1 MSGFVTDNFSQPNL
15 IKFAAEFPSKL
26 IDEEVFMSYDAI
38 LTGKMKFLSIVLNLV
53 SKFEKLDNIHEDVE
67 TFLKNIETGEINWED
82 GQHLCQFER
91 MLFEKVSDNGESE
104 ADSSSETSKAEN
116 EDYLDFKVEPNEDYL
131 DFKVEPNDDDLEPM
145 IIIKEEMNPDQ
156 FDVENWEN
164 RDPLDDKQMETE
176 SLIPLT
182 KDNESKKEENVIS
195 LDAIDDQKLMTADI
209 LFSEA
214 RKKERKR
221 EQSRQSTKRYYQ
233 KNKNKEIDPER
244 KKRKQEQNRLAVAKY
259 KRKIRQEAKLAKLSK
274 KNDI

>member
-1 MSGFVTDNFSQPNL
+1 MSGFVTDNFAQSNL
-15 IKFAAEFPSKL
+15 IKFAAGFLSKL

-104 ADSSSETSKAEN
+104 ADSSSKTSKAEN

-182 KDNESKKEENVIS
+182 KDNESKKEENVMS
-195 LDAIDDQKLMTADI
+195 LDAINDQKLMTADI